1 MYSEFARELDKIV
14 KETEEQSNVLAR
26 IQYACY
32 MNRTFRE
39 NVNGAWFNDPYTT
52 VKWSDGTTTT
62 VRCSDDDEYNMAT
75 GFLLCCAKRLFGG
88 GRYLDVMRKLGID
101 IDREAE

>member
-1 MYSEFARELDKIV
+1 MLHSELVRELERV
-14 KETEEQSNVLAR
+14 FGTTCPCFPL
-26 IQYACY
+26 
-32 MNRTFRE
+32 RE
-39 NVNGAWFNDPYTT
+39 NVLGAWFNEPYTT

-62 VRCSDDDEYNMAT
+62 VKCGDDDEYNMAT

-101 IDREAE
+101 IDGKAE

>member
-1 MYSEFARELDKIV
+1 MRLDEFARELDKIICDPTFGCFPLSV
-14 KETEEQSNVLAR
+14 TKENVL
-26 IQYACY
+26 
-32 MNRTFRE
+32 
-39 NVNGAWFNDPYTT
+39 GAWFNEPYTT

-62 VRCSDDDEYNMAT
+62 VKCGDDDEYNKAT

-101 IDREAE
+101 IDGKAE

>member
-1 MYSEFARELDKIV
+1 MRLDEFARELDKIIYGPNLCGPNCCLPLSALV
-14 KETEEQSNVLAR
+14 TKENVL
-26 IQYACY
+26 
-32 MNRTFRE
+32 
-39 NVNGAWFNDPYTT
+39 GAWFNEPYTT

-62 VRCSDDDEYNMAT
+62 VKCGDDDEYNKAT

-101 IDREAE
+101 IDGKAE

>member
-1 MYSEFARELDKIV
+1 MLHSELVRELDRELGELDRV
-14 KETEEQSNVLAR
+14 FGTTCVCLPLSVTKENVL
-26 IQYACY
+26 
-32 MNRTFRE
+32 
-39 NVNGAWFNDPYTT
+39 GAWFNEPYTT

-62 VRCSDDDEYNMAT
+62 VKCGDDDEYNKAT

-101 IDREAE
+101 IDGKAE